1 MCYTFPLVSIADGCK
16 VKHTKGNGLTADNS
30 QPAKFD
36 TKHVSYFTGTDNPRQ
51 LRVITAL
58 MARPR
63 RREDVD
69 DIAGCANG
77 PDLILDLRCRNLEVP
92 CKRIAFIDRDGCTCR
107 PGVYSFTL
115 SDRRKIYTWLAKCRK
130 GPSGKRS

>member
-1 MCYTFPLVSIADGCK
+1 MCRTFPLVEGCE
-16 VKHTKGNGLTADNS
+16 VNHTKGNGLTADNS

-36 TKHVSYFTGTDNPRQ
+36 TKNTTYFTGTDNPRQ
-51 LRVITAL
+51 LRIIPAL

-69 DIAGCANG
+69 SIAGCSNG
-77 PDLILDLRCRNLEVP
+77 PELIAELRRRGLDIP
-92 CKRIAFIDRDGCTCR
+92 CKRITFIDRDGYPCR
-107 PGVYSFTL
+107 PGIYSLTA

-130 GPSGKRS
+130 GAGA